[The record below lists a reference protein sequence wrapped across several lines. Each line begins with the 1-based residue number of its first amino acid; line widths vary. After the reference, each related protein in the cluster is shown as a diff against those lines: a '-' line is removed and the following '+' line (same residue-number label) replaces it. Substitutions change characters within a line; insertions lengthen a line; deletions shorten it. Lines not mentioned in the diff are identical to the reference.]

1 MGISLIISDIHL
13 GSAVCRA
20 RELREF
26 LRMVHEDEIPADE
39 LVINGDLFD
48 SLDFRKLCGS
58 QWKVLSKL
66 RQISKRKRVVWI
78 GGNHDGPAEAIS
90 HLIGV
95 EFLDEYRILG
105 GGREVLVLH
114 GDVFDDF
121 LSDHPLLTKAAD
133 CVYRTMQRTWGG
145 GGLALAAK
153 RGSKTFL
160 RCSQLVKERARIRM
174 RSSGCDTVCCGH
186 THMAEADGD
195 YFNSGCWTEQ
205 QCHYLEVRDGMVE
218 LKSHV
223 GT

>member
-1 MGISLIISDIHL
+1 VHL

-20 RELREF
+20 KELREF
-26 LRMVHEDEIPADE
+26 LAMVHEDEIMADE

-48 SLDFRKLCGS
+48 SLDFRKLRGS
-58 QWKVLSKL
+58 HWKVLSKL

-95 EFLDEYRILG
+95 DFLDDHRIVG
-105 GGREVLVLH
+105 GGREILVLH

-121 LSDHPLLTKAAD
+121 LSDHPILTRLAD
-133 CVYRTMQRTWGG
+133 TMYRTMQGVWGG
-145 GGLALAAK
+145 AGLALAAK

-160 RCSQLVKERARIRM
+160 RCSALVKERARVHM

-195 YFNSGCWTEQ
+195 YFNSGCWTEH
-205 QCHYLEVRDGMVE
+205 QCHYLEVRDGIVN
-218 LKSHV
+218 LRPFQKA
-223 GT
+223 